1 MAFPVAANVGLV
13 STWREQTLE
22 SPAGSPGQQHTAE
35 LRSRGADVHLQQQYS
50 SRNFPGLLSSFL
62 LLTTQAGGGGEGP
75 GGSREMLVLPSF
87 ILELLLCGKV
97 QRRGGG
103 GRSENSPVHGYV
115 WRAAQRM
122 IGLKFR
128 NHDTSVLQIFVS

>member
-13 STWREQTLE
+13 STWRERTLE
-22 SPAGSPGQQHTAE
+22 SPAGSLGQQHTAE
-35 LRSRGADVHLQQQYS
+35 LRSRGADVHLEQQSS

-75 GGSREMLVLPSF
+75 GGSGEILVCPSS
-87 ILELLLCGKV
+87 ILELLLCGKA
-97 QRRGGG
+97 QPGEKR
-103 GRSENSPVHGYV
+103 RSENSPVHSYV

-122 IGLKFR
+122 IGLKLR